1 MHIVGTAGHVDH
13 GKSSL
18 VRALTG
24 TDPDRWIEERLRGM
38 TLDLGFAHL
47 TFEDGVE
54 AGIVDVPGHERFLH
68 NMLAGA
74 AGMEML
80 LLVVDA
86 NEGVM
91 PQTREHLEI
100 LQYLNVKQTIVVLSK
115 IDALESAEREL
126 AEALVRAE
134 LAGTMAG
141 GARLVAVSS
150 VSGEGLPQLRDA
162 IHEALLKL
170 APRRPEAPAYLPVD
184 RVFTLPGL
192 GTIVTG
198 TLMQGS
204 IATGE
209 RLRLSP
215 PGREVRIRSLQ
226 VFGEQRERV
235 DGGARVALNLPG
247 IETSEISRGAVLCA
261 AQFAP
266 AADFEVTFRALPQ
279 GLAIL
284 RRRMAVRTYIGA
296 AEILGTLVFVSTPH
310 DTEAVT
316 ARLHLR
322 RATVC
327 VPGAAF
333 VVRRL
338 SPKTLLGGGTIAGL
352 IEADGDEPH
361 AAAVA
366 PDAVALAAAL
376 KAAGLAG
383 TSAARAGAAAN
394 VREERASEIL
404 AQLVSEGRAFELARP
419 GGFVDGALAE
429 ELFERVRARL
439 AESEHVSPWLA
450 GATVLALSRALG
462 VPEGPLAR
470 LLTLA
475 SQEGRIAHRFGYYAS
490 PDFVPQ
496 LSVEQ
501 RAFFDR
507 AFARDGTQPNQPVA
521 LDELIAALR
530 AEKVTGLAQAFE
542 TLLES
547 GALIK
552 VYDAVYRGEQIAQI
566 RTTLEATLRRDK
578 QITMAGF
585 RDLVG
590 TSRKFAVPLL
600 EWFDAHGVTIRS
612 GDIRVLKISK
622 T

>member
-1 MHIVGTAGHVDH
+1 
-13 GKSSL
+13 
-18 VRALTG
+18 
-24 TDPDRWIEERLRGM
+24 
-38 TLDLGFAHL
+38 
-47 TFEDGVE
+47 
-54 AGIVDVPGHERFLH
+54 
-68 NMLAGA
+68 
-74 AGMEML
+74 
-80 LLVVDA
+80 
-86 NEGVM
+86 
-91 PQTREHLEI
+91 
-100 LQYLNVKQTIVVLSK
+100 
-115 IDALESAEREL
+115 
-126 AEALVRAE
+126 
-134 LAGTMAG
+134 
-141 GARLVAVSS
+141 
-150 VSGEGLPQLRDA
+150 
-162 IHEALLKL
+162 
-170 APRRPEAPAYLPVD
+170 
-184 RVFTLPGL
+184 
-192 GTIVTG
+192 
-198 TLMQGS
+198 
-204 IATGE
+204 
-209 RLRLSP
+209 
-215 PGREVRIRSLQ
+215 
-226 VFGEQRERV
+226 
-235 DGGARVALNLPG
+235 
-247 IETSEISRGAVLCA
+247 
-261 AQFAP
+261 
-266 AADFEVTFRALPQ
+266 
-279 GLAIL
+279 
-284 RRRMAVRTYIGA
+284 
-296 AEILGTLVFVSTPH
+296 
-310 DTEAVT
+310 
-316 ARLHLR
+316 
-322 RATVC
+322 
-327 VPGAAF
+327 
-333 VVRRL
+333 
-338 SPKTLLGGGTIAGL
+338 
-352 IEADGDEPH
+352 
-361 AAAVA
+361 
-366 PDAVALAAAL
+366 
-376 KAAGLAG
+376 
-383 TSAARAGAAAN
+383 

-612 GDIRVLKISK
+612 GDVRVLKISK